1 MTFAHVMGM
10 PVEESALTLAP
21 AGAAILTG
29 AAVIARSKLAGIVG
43 WLPASLRPRG
53 QLRATATFGSR
64 RDRDRLESDHKA
76 RREAMRIPATAA
88 TTRHRTVEVD
98 GLDIFYREGGDEADP
113 TVLLLHG
120 FPTSSYMFR
129 NLIPALADEF
139 HLVAPDYP
147 SYGQSSFPARDEF
160 DYTFERFYEIVVGFV
175 DTLGSQTFS
184 IYVQDYGAPIG
195 LRIASRHPERV
206 QALIV
211 QNGNAY
217 MDGFTP
223 MWEPLFAYAGN
234 RNSETEAPVRS
245 LLTPEAIKWLWTHGT
260 RDPNSIAPETW
271 TLDAHNLDRRDNREI
286 QLDIF
291 YDYRLNIPEY
301 EKFQHYLREHQPPT
315 LITWGKGDEIFA
327 PAGAEAYTR
336 DLPTA
341 ELHLLDTG
349 HFALEEELEFIA
361 DKMRRFLKENVSNA
375 PLDA

>member
-1 MTFAHVMGM
+1 MIFAHVMGV
-10 PVEESALTLAP
+10 PVEESALALAP

-29 AAVIARSKLAGIVG
+29 AAVVVRSKLAEIGG
-43 WLPASLRPRG
+43 AATAPLRRRG
-53 QLRATATFGSR
+53 QST
-64 RDRDRLESDHKA
+64 K

-88 TTRHRTVEVD
+88 TVRHRTVEVD
-98 GLDIFYREGGDEADP
+98 GLDIFYREAGDEADP

-120 FPTSSYMFR
+120 FPTSSFMFR
-129 NLIPALADEF
+129 NLIPALSDEF

-147 SYGQSSFPARDEF
+147 SFGQSSFPPKDEF
-160 DYTFERFYEIVVGFV
+160 DYTFERFYEIVLGFV
-175 DTLGSQTFS
+175 DALGLDTFS

-234 RNSETEAPVRS
+234 RNSETEAPVRG
-245 LLTPEAIKWLWTHGT
+245 LLDPETIKWLWTHGT
-260 RDPNSIAPETW
+260 RDPESIAPETW
-271 TLDAHNLDRRDNREI
+271 MLDALNLDRRDNREI

-301 EKFQHYLREHQPPT
+301 EKFQQYLREHRPPT
-315 LITWGKGDEIFA
+315 LITWGKGDEIFG
-327 PAGAEAYTR
+327 PAGAEAYAR
-336 DLPTA
+336 DLPDA

-361 DKMRRFLKENVSNA
+361 DKMRRFLNENVRNA
-375 PLDA
+375 PLDASI